1 MSKWWPLCI
10 RGSKLRGYK
19 TGPDDEYKEEFSYN
33 HIYLKYLEYSLQ
45 YDIF

>member
-19 TGPDDEYKEEFSYN
+19 TGPDDEYKEESYN